1 LARPTGRR
9 NLTSCAVGGPTLDA
23 CVILDGAPTEV
34 YEAQIEDLPLLIPI
48 YDIRTIGAGGGSIAW
63 LDDGL
68 LKVGPQSAG
77 AQPGPICYGR
87 GGTEP
92 TVTDAAIVLGYL
104 TPDEFLGGPLAI
116 HEEAARRGVADRVS
130 PPHGL

>member
-68 LKVGPQSAG
+68 LKVGPHSAG
-77 AQPGPICYGR
+77 AEPGPICYGR

-104 TPDEFLGGPLAI
+104 TAEEFLAGPPATD
-116 HEEAARRGVADRVS
+116 EDAARPRIAE
-130 PPHGL
+130 